1 MDLPCSRRSLW
12 LHAGGTNPGS
22 TASHAQIAR
31 PAIPPSPLRDSVG
44 YSDHDRFRGYFP
56 VHFIPAYNLPV
67 YASQWPLP
75 DPHARLGSRLLAR
88 LYRGRHLRRQSST
101 HLHGATRSDP
111 CERNSRTR
119 LPPWVSDGEALVA
132 ARRMRSSAC
141 DTVGPVS
148 VPGPS
153 FTGSHSPRPPP
164 FAPPPPLR
172 SGPLCSSASQLLW
185 QSLTS
190 RDRASSA
197 TAPRLPDAD
206 RRLLP
211 NGRS

>member
-101 HLHGATRSDP
+101 HLHGATRTDP
-111 CERNSRTR
+111 YGPNSGIR
-119 LPPWVSDGEALVA
+119 LVWGSLCQACITPFFCALLLHSFVRPA
-132 ARRMRSSAC
+132 PRAFFRPDRR
-141 DTVGPVS
+141 
-148 VPGPS
+148 
-153 FTGSHSPRPPP
+153 FPPP
-164 FAPPPPLR
+164 
-172 SGPLCSSASQLLW
+172 
-185 QSLTS
+185 S
-190 RDRASSA
+190 RAAAVKDGASSA
-197 TAPRLPDAD
+197 PPKACP
-206 RRLLP
+206 
-211 NGRS
+211 